1 VRHVLQLVAILVMAS
16 MAQAAPNM
24 SVLQGSYVLDD
35 PSAME
40 NIETAVDRVADRMGF
55 LVAGIAR
62 GRLMD
67 ANKPAQRIFI
77 SVAGNEVTT
86 QLDQDQAIRTS
97 ANGATVD
104 WTRDNGEKV
113 RVTTSWQGG
122 VLRRSVASKEATRTN
137 SFSLAP
143 DGDRLIFGVEIVS
156 RRLPAPVTYQLTYR
170 RSSQE

>member
-1 VRHVLQLVAILVMAS
+1 MRYVLQLAAILVVAS
-16 MAQAAPNM
+16 MAQAAPNLPA
-24 SVLQGSYVLDD
+24 LQGSYVLDD

-67 ANKPAQRIFI
+67 ANKPAQRIVI
-77 SVAGNEVTT
+77 SVAGDEVTT
-86 QLDQDQAIRTS
+86 QLDQDQPIRTP
-97 ANGATVD
+97 AGATVD

-122 VLRRSVASKEATRTN
+122 VLKRSVASKEATRTN

-143 DGDRLIFGVEIVS
+143 DGDRLILGVEIVS
-156 RRLPAPVTYQLTYR
+156 RRLPAPVAYQLTYR
-170 RSSQE
+170 RIGQQ